1 MVTGVAERAIVAGP
15 DQPRP
20 HWLPVEILQLE
31 GQPEEAR
38 KLVQEAFVI
47 GRSDADSLANY
58 GGFLRLYG
66 RPKEAIKVSQP
77 TVCLDPMPPIV
88 SRSDLSCL
96 LFRWSVRRLYN
107 FW

>member
-1 MVTGVAERAIVAGP
+1 MVTGVAERAIARGP

-20 HWLPVEILQLE
+20 HLLPAEILQFE
-31 GQPEEAR
+31 GQAEEAR

-47 GRSDADSLANY
+47 GRSDAESQANF
-58 GGFLRLYG
+58 GGFLRLDG

-88 SRSDLSCL
+88 SQSGRVMPV
-96 LFRWSVRRLYN
+96 F
-107 FW
+107 